1 MRYGNHTTV
10 KKNLDQVLKTLNKED
25 RNQYLLPFP
34 NWLARFFKNLHLTP
48 QGLLSKLGK
57 NDRLI
62 WDGSFQPEWNS
73 TCVNMML
80 NRDDEPEVVYG
91 DAFMRH
97 LTKIWNLRISY
108 PIEELYLFD
117 DDVKGTFLHSKYHP
131 DVAGVFSFSISNY
144 LMIPM
149 GQTFGSIDSRQDWE
163 PFARAR
169 THLAHFLSHRR
180 DLLAK
185 HDEIITQIE
194 FSKPPSK
201 GLSFTP
207 AAPDPCN

>member
-1 MRYGNHTTV
+1 
-10 KKNLDQVLKTLNKED
+10 
-25 RNQYLLPFP
+25 
-34 NWLARFFKNLHLTP
+34 
-48 QGLLSKLGK
+48 
-57 NDRLI
+57 
-62 WDGSFQPEWNS
+62 
-73 TCVNMML
+73 MMF
-80 NRDDEPEVVYG
+80 NRDDEHEVVYG